1 MLSSPETKLDLLGVD
16 AQYDLCRQSGEPMP
30 DGVGA
35 GAGPARPEQRYRHG
49 DPRRHITTARHP
61 QRGPIPVLRVLQTN
75 ACAKDCFYC
84 PFRAG
89 RSFRR
94 EAYRPEELAGLTQQ
108 LHQAGMIQGLF
119 LSSGVVGKADH
130 SMEQIVATAEILR
143 RRHAFR
149 GFLHLKLMPGASE
162 AAVEAAVRLADRVSI
177 NLEAPNAERLARL
190 SGTKEINQDLVAPL
204 RRAAAVIRRQRRP
217 VSMVTQFVVG
227 GAGESD
233 AEILDSTDRLYR
245 ELGLARSYFSAFRP
259 VPDTPLD
266 HLPAEDPRRQH
277 RLYQADFL
285 LRQYGFDRAD
295 IPLDAGGN
303 LSRQVDP
310 KLAFARRHP
319 DRFPLEVNRA
329 DRGELLRVPGLGPK
343 AVSAIL
349 SARRSGRIRE
359 AGQLGRLGVNTAR
372 ALPWLLLDGRAMPRQ
387 LSLAGIEAELQDQGA
402 T

>member
-1 MLSSPETKLDLLGVD
+1 MPATPEAKLDLLGAD
-16 AQYDLCRQSGEPMP
+16 AQLDLCRQSGQPMP
-30 DGVGA
+30 DGSGGA
-35 GAGPARPEQRYRHG
+35 AGLARAEQRYRHG
-49 DPRRHITTARHP
+49 DVRRHITTARHP

-89 RSFRR
+89 RSIRR

-108 LHQAGMIQGLF
+108 LHRAGMIQGLF

-143 RRHAFR
+143 RRHGFR
-149 GFLHLKLMPGASE
+149 GHLHLKLMPGASE
-162 AAVEAAVRLADRVSI
+162 GAVEAAVRLADRVSI
-177 NLEAPNAERLARL
+177 NLEAPNSARLARL

-204 RRAAAVIRRQRRP
+204 RRAAAVIRRLGRR

-245 ELGLARSYFSAFRP
+245 DLGLARSYFSAFRP
-259 VPDTPLD
+259 IPDTPLD

-285 LRQYGFDRAD
+285 LRQYGFRRDE
-295 IPLDAGGN
+295 IPLDPAGN
-303 LSRQVDP
+303 LSRSLDP
-310 KLAFARRHP
+310 KLAYARRHP

-329 DRGELLRVPGLGPK
+329 DREQLLRVPGLGPK
-343 AVSAIL
+343 AVAAIL
-349 SARRSGRIRE
+349 GARRSGRIRE
-359 AGQLGRLGVNTAR
+359 AGQLGRLGVDSAR
-372 ALPWLLLDGRAMPRQ
+372 ALPWLLLDGRAAPRQ
-387 LSLAGIEAELQDQGA
+387 LAFAGFEGNGDA
-402 T
+402 